1 MNKMIIKCPSCGETY
16 DAGPEYSGK
25 TFKCYCG
32 NVVSVPDFL
41 NAGAAK
47 PAPTTNPASAATNPA
62 TTNPATNAKK
72 TATNPAPAATTSTT
86 NSAATKAVT
95 TKAAT
100 VTTTNPQSAVQR
112 TAAKPVSRAVVTATN
127 VPAATNVAHTVAG
140 SKGKSDRTTAYGVVA
155 ALFGA
160 IAVLS
165 AIVVACSFL
174 WGIFVLASIF
184 TNDSVALAPALVLSA
199 FTIFFVAVGVFVTFA
214 VSAAICRIADVAVRH
229 SNDNEIF

>member
-41 NAGAAK
+41 NAGATK
-47 PAPTTNPASAATNPA
+47 PATVPTTNPASAAANPA
-62 TTNPATNAKK
+62 TTNPSTNAKK
-72 TATNPAPAATTSTT
+72 TATNPATTTSTT
-86 NSAATKAVT
+86 NPVTTNPAT
-95 TKAAT
+95 TKAAPA
-100 VTTTNPQSAVQR
+100 TTKPQPAAQR
-112 TAAKPVSRAVVTATN
+112 AATKPVAKAVVTATN
-127 VPAATNVAHTVAG
+127 VPAATNVAHTVAR